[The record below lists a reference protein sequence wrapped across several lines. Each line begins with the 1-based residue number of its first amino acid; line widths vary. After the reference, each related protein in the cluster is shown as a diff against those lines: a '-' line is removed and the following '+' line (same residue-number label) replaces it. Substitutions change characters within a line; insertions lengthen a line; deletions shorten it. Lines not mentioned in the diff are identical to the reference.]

1 MSNKKIF
8 KKIAKYNKKI
18 KKLESKLTYKVNYK
32 SKPII
37 IPEYH
42 YRIDSICDFN

>member
-1 MSNKKIF
+1 MNNKKIF

-37 IPEYH
+37 IPEFHSRFEYLP
-42 YRIDSICDFN
+42 